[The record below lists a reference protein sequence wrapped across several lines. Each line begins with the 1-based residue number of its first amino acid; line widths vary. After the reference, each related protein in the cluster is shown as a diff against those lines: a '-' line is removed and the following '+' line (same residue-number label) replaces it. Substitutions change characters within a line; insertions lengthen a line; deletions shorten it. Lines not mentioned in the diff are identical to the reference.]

1 MKLLMVF
8 LGGGI
13 GASLRYG
20 TGRLVPVLT
29 NNHNP
34 IWSTM
39 AANVLASI
47 LFAVFAVYV
56 LPKSSQQNMNLL
68 LLTGICGGYST
79 FSTFAFENLTLM
91 QRGQWGFFLLNIS
104 LSLALS
110 IGVMAIII
118 KKSDLI

>member
-20 TGRLVPVLT
+20 TGRLVPMIT

-34 IWSTM
+34 VWSTM
-39 AANVLASI
+39 AANVMASL
-47 LFAVFAVYV
+47 LFAIFSLYV
-56 LPKSSQQNMNLL
+56 LPKTATSNLNLL

-91 QRGQWGFFLLNIS
+91 QRGQWAFFCLNII

-110 IGVMAIII
+110 IGIMAMVLR
-118 KKSDLI
+118 KPM